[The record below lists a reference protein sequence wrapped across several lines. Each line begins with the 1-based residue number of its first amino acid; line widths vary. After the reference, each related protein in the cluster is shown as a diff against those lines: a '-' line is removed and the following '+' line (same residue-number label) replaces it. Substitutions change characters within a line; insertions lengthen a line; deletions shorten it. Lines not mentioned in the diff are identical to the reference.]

1 MPALKNARHEL
12 VAQCAALIDYDPE
25 TGSLT
30 WKLDR
35 GRVRAGQEAG
45 QDHPKGYRMVTAMQ
59 VRILAHRLAW
69 ALHFGRWPDQAID
82 HINGD
87 RTDNRIAN
95 LRLATVAENTRNGK
109 RRSTNTSGYKGV
121 SLTENGQ
128 WRATIVAGGRQ
139 SYLGRFSTAEDAHAA
154 YVKAASRLHGEFA
167 RAA

>member
-1 MPALKNARHEL
+1 
-12 VAQCAALIDYDPE
+12 
-25 TGSLT
+25 
-30 WKLDR
+30 
-35 GRVRAGQEAG
+35 
-45 QDHPKGYRMVTAMQ
+45 MVMVLR